1 MEDAVQ
7 CGPEPVT
14 AGKTAHRLNRSFF
27 STRLRRFCLRGGSR
41 FSPPPPAGFL
51 HCGFDSRPPPSVL
64 LRQGDA
70 LCIHRAATAFDEYA
84 FPRGARKALPAMS
97 CRTITPENFDL
108 DTPPPP
114 PGRSMCVPLLLL
126 PEWLEKH
133 GYEATAYDPRLGFIL
148 RPSASTSSS
157 DHAD

>member
-1 MEDAVQ
+1 MRARTGD
-7 CGPEPVT
+7 G
-14 AGKTAHRLNRSFF
+14 GKDR
-27 STRLRRFCLRGGSR
+27 
-41 FSPPPPAGFL
+41 SPPQSLFLLHAVEAVLFTGRKPVLPSPTGWISSLRVRFPPA
-51 HCGFDSRPPPSVL
+51 PSVL